1 MTGAPGPG
9 IAQAESERSRA
20 TTART
25 FQGCPLGRS
34 MPHRKSAAEQVL
46 EKLQKLA
53 GQLATAVASQDQAAS
68 LALCVRMS
76 ALQEALEV
84 MEIPRGGP
92 DLENL
97 KRHIHFANY
106 YSTQNRWTEI
116 RSEPA
121 DCLTDIA
128 SLISKIGEAERASEP
143 WWELIHP
150 KIRLSSEPIFSD
162 GHYTPAVL
170 QAFIAINERVKE
182 HVRSK
187 GLEPSDG
194 TALMRQALKTDGS
207 TIRIPS
213 PTIDSEDEIQEGYQH
228 IFAGSMLAIR
238 DPKAHASFR
247 ISKEQAAHLIFLAS
261 HLMFK
266 LDEAGVP

>member
-1 MTGAPGPG
+1 
-9 IAQAESERSRA
+9 
-20 TTART
+20 
-25 FQGCPLGRS
+25 
-34 MPHRKSAAEQVL
+34 MPRRKSSAERVL
-46 EKLQKLA
+46 ESLQKSA
-53 GQLATAVASQDQAAS
+53 GQLATAVVNQDQAAC
-68 LALCVRMS
+68 LALCAYMS
-76 ALQEALEV
+76 ALQEALEL
-84 MEIPRGGP
+84 MEIPRGER

-97 KRHIHFANY
+97 KRHIHFSKY
-106 YSTQNRWTEI
+106 YSAQSKWAEI

-128 SLISKIGEAERASEP
+128 ALISKVREAERGSEP

-150 KIRLSSEPIFSD
+150 RIRLSSEAIFSD

-170 QAFIAINERVKE
+170 QGFIAINERVKE

-194 TALMRQALKTDGS
+194 TALMRQALGTDRS

-213 PTIDSEDEIQEGYQH
+213 PSIDSEDEIQEGYQH